1 MFERTEEVKV
11 MRDPIHG
18 YIHVHYKVIWDCIN
32 AREFQRLRRIHQLGG
47 DFQVY
52 HTAEHTRFSHSLGV
66 YEIVRRMVEEIE
78 ELSRSLSEYEKCAA
92 MLAGLLH
99 DLGHGPFSHAFEAVS
114 DCHHEQFTQRILL
127 EDSEIHRILS
137 AADVRLPQD
146 VADIIG
152 YRYKNDLLNQ
162 LVSGQLDADRMDY
175 LLRDAYFTGTS
186 YGTFDME
193 RILRTIRI
201 QDAHLAVKESG
212 IHSVEDYIMARYH
225 MYWQVYLH
233 PVARSY
239 EIMIALL
246 FERMKTLWKQKPSF
260 FAGLEMFTPFLSGER
275 VAIEALFRL
284 DEAAAL
290 YGFALLT
297 QRSDPILRDLA
308 ARVLDRRLFAYTQE
322 EADTYAK
329 ICPIAK
335 ANGYDPQY
343 YVHRD
348 HVTQKPYSP
357 YKGRQGTHV
366 IWIVDEQGTLS
377 ELSEKSAIVSAL
389 VDAKVKE
396 QHLVY
401 YPAELEPFLTPGA
414 DAHTRQSTCRNR
426 AALPASSR
434 KHGVPAV

>member
-1 MFERTEEVKV
+1 MFERIEEVKV

-396 QHLVY
+396 QQLVY

-426 AALPASSR
+426 AA
-434 KHGVPAV
+434 G

>member
-396 QHLVY
+396 QQLVY

-414 DAHTRQSTCRNR
+414 DAHTRQ
-426 AALPASSR
+426 
-434 KHGVPAV
+434 